1 MRETKEIFVNARN
14 VRKSILPVKI
24 MLLSLLRG
32 KEQEKMAYTMLN
44 TKRQELWEWEEEGV
58 RSRGPPQGLFTTH
71 TTDSQNEAET
81 TLAERL
87 SP

>member
-1 MRETKEIFVNARN
+1 MRETKEIFVNPRN

-32 KEQEKMAYTMLN
+32 KEQEKMAYTMFN

-58 RSRGPPQGLFTTH
+58 RSRGPPRVCLPH
-71 TTDSQNEAET
+71 I
-81 TLAERL
+81 L
-87 SP
+87 